1 MDQKQP
7 GLRGPLHRSGRA
19 ARTIG
24 VSKSTLAKLRESGA
38 IEAFRSPGGHWL
50 YDVSS
55 FFLRSRGGANT
66 ANNQPAAA

>member
-7 GLRGPLHRSGRA
+7 GLRGPLHRSGRT

-24 VSKSTLAKLRESGA
+24 VSKSTLTKLRESGA

-55 FFLRSRGGANT
+55 FFMRSKGAASAST
-66 ANNQPAAA
+66 NQPAAA